1 MESRRIPFLD
11 SVGDPRVSAL
21 HIGYMATGSD
31 RRQIRHTAI
40 QQGVQMKTQP
50 HRTTSKP
57 YTPVSF
63 DDSVIDVESI
73 LSGTVLCGMLGF
85 ICLLFVGCFD
95 AGLFA

>member
-1 MESRRIPFLD
+1 
-11 SVGDPRVSAL
+11 
-21 HIGYMATGSD
+21 
-31 RRQIRHTAI
+31 
-40 QQGVQMKTQP
+40 MKTQL

-73 LSGTVLCGMLGF
+73 LSGLVLCGMLGF